1 MLNVALCLQDIVR
14 WCCESSFVHPNQR
27 DHAGFTPLLD
37 CCAHS
42 RDTASIHLLLT
53 HGADVNVASY
63 AEGLRPVHAAVRGN
77 DVQLV
82 RLLLACGADPT
93 LPTHRGATLWQ
104 LASSHDMTDFLAGT
118 NSYIKANTQP

>member
-1 MLNVALCLQDIVR
+1 MR
-14 WCCESSFVHPNQR
+14 WCCESRFVHPNQR
-27 DHAGFTPLLD
+27 DELGFTPLLD

-42 RDTASIHLLLT
+42 RHTHSIHLLLE

-63 AEGLRPVHAAVRGN
+63 AEGLRPVHAAVRSG

-93 LPTHRGATLWQ
+93 LPTNRGATVWQ
-104 LASSHDMTDFLAGT
+104 LANSREMTDFLAGT
-118 NSYIKANTQP
+118 LLAECARRSVLLID